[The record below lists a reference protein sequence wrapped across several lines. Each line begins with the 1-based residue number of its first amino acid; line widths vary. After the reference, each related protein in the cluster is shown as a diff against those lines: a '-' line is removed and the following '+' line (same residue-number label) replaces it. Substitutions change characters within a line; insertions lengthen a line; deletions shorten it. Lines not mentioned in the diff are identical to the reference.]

1 MDRVLAS
8 ISLNKKIL
16 FCMYLLINGAGLF
29 LSLQVSK
36 LTFFTALAFL
46 ISAIIYNVKPIR
58 FKDRPVL
65 DILTE
70 SINNPIRLVGGW
82 AAINHSQIPPLSLV
96 ISFWA
101 LGSYMMGVKRL
112 SEFKHMSNLNQIK
125 NLKKYRKS
133 FNFWNV
139 NNLMLFIMGSVS
151 VFFFCFC
158 AFLLRY
164 KVEYLLLLPLL
175 ILQVLWYFDISSKNL
190 MLGQKPEYIY
200 RKKLFL
206 SFCLFFVIAFSY
218 LTYSNIEVIH
228 EILSP

>member
-1 MDRVLAS
+1 
-8 ISLNKKIL
+8 
-16 FCMYLLINGAGLF
+16 MYVIMNGAGLF
-29 LSLQVSK
+29 LSLIVSK
-36 LTFFTALAFL
+36 LTFLTALAFL
-46 ISAIIYNVKPIR
+46 VSAIIYNVQPIR

-82 AAINHSQIPPLSLV
+82 TAVNHFHVPPLSLV

-101 LGSYMMGVKRL
+101 LGSYMMAVKRL
-112 SEFKHMSNLNQIK
+112 SEFKHMSNLDQI
-125 NLKKYRKS
+125 NSLKIYRGS
-133 FNFWNV
+133 FNFWNAD
-139 NNLMLFIMGSVS
+139 NLMLFIMGSLS

-175 ILQVLWYFDISSKNL
+175 ILQILWYFDISNKNL
-190 MLGQKPEYIY
+190 ILGQKPEYIY

-206 SFCLFFVIAFSY
+206 SFCLLFVMAFSF
-218 LTYSNIEVIH
+218 LTYSDIEVIH
-228 EILSP
+228 KILNLKI